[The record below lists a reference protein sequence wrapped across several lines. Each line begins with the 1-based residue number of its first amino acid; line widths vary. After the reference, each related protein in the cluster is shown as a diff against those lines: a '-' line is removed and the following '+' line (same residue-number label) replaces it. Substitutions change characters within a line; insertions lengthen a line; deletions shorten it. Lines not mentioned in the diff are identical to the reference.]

1 MKPLAIELS
10 VYTNTVIDL
19 TYELSI
25 IMMHLNHDAN
35 ITVKNHR
42 FVDDSAYSD
51 YSHVYLLLDFKTYNA
66 YHTAAQILTFRGYN
80 VAG

>member
-1 MKPLAIELS
+1 MKSLAIKLS
-10 VYTNTVIDL
+10 VYTNTVVDL

-35 ITVKNHR
+35 ITIKNHR

-51 YSHVYLLLDFKTYNA
+51 YTHVYLLLDFMTCNA
-66 YHTAAQILTFRGYN
+66 YHTAAQVLAFRGYN
-80 VAG
+80 VVG

>member
-19 TYELSI
+19 NYELSI

-42 FVDDSAYSD
+42 FVDDSVYSD
-51 YSHVYLLLDFKTYNA
+51 YTHVYLLLDFMTCNA
-66 YHTAAQILTFRGYN
+66 YHIAAQVLSFRGYKI
-80 VAG
+80 A